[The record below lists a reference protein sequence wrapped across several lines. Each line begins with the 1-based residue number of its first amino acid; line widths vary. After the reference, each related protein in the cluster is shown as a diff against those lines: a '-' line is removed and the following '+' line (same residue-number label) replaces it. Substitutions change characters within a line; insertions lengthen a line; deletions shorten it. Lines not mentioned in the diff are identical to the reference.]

1 MSNYFVRRPPIL
13 GQSCRHLRTK
23 LTEEHTSN
31 CGTTSF
37 PRRQCKHD
45 CMKFCFP
52 AKHGMAAP
60 KTSQFT
66 QIHKSCFPG
75 KLASGHPRNCLFSLD
90 YENFVSLGN
99 SASQHPKQRSLPKL
113 TKFVSLGNV
122 HSWKRI
128 FSPSGAPRRHR
139 LERLENRFA
148 SSGHRLP
155 PGRSPAP
162 SGSSFPHTPRS
173 ENRGHVLAPE
183 GGEQRPISSTRTSF
197 RGNGRV

>member
-1 MSNYFVRRPPIL
+1 
-13 GQSCRHLRTK
+13 
-23 LTEEHTSN
+23 
-31 CGTTSF
+31 
-37 PRRQCKHD
+37 
-45 CMKFCFP
+45 MKFCFP

-60 KTSQFT
+60 KTSQST

-75 KLASGHPRNCLFSLD
+75 KLASGHPRNYLLSPD

-99 SASQHPKQRSLPKL
+99 SVRRDPKQCSLPKL

-128 FSPSGAPRRHR
+128 FGPSGPPRRHR
-139 LERLENRFA
+139 LEWLEKRFA
-148 SSGHRLP
+148 SGGHRLP
-155 PGRSPAP
+155 QGRSPAP
-162 SGSSFPHTPRS
+162 SGSSFPHTTRS
-173 ENRGHVLAPE
+173 ENRGHVAAPE